1 MSDVF
6 AGLSDARLVA
16 ACVVVVLYVTT
27 CVYFLRPRRSA
38 LPAAAESSDSS
49 PTLIA
54 FASQTGFAA
63 ELANRTAQ
71 SMQAAGT
78 PVLLAS
84 LQDIDEQILRKTKSA
99 LFVVST
105 TGEGDAPDP
114 AVAFVRKVLDSSVA
128 LNDLSYGVLA
138 LGDREYDNYCAF
150 GHRLDQWLRHQ
161 GATALFDVVEVDNG
175 DEGALRHWQH
185 QLSVMCNSPDL
196 PDWEPPRYD
205 RWRLAARRLMNP
217 GSAGDACFHIELQ
230 PQSDSVSWQAGDIAE
245 IDPWNSSWNPRA
257 TSRPW
262 SGGQP
267 LHPCTGVRAVRGHVK
282 CPRKGIRA
290 HPHREYSIASLPG
303 DGAIHLLV
311 RQMRRPDGE
320 PGLGSGWLTAGAK
333 IGDEIA
339 LRVRANSNFHAP
351 QADAPMILIGNG
363 TGIAGLRA
371 LLKARIADKRHRNW
385 LIFGERNVVH
395 DRFYGEELDSWR
407 AHGQIERVDWVFSRD
422 QPEPRY
428 VQDRIRECADDIRRW
443 VSEGAAIYV
452 CGSLQGMAPGV
463 DAALSEVLSAALLE
477 SLATTGRY
485 RRDVY

>member
-6 AGLSDARLVA
+6 AGINDARLVA

-27 CVYFLRPRRSA
+27 CVYFLRPRRNPIPR
-38 LPAAAESSDSS
+38 PATSSDSP

-63 ELANRTAQ
+63 ELASRTAQ
-71 SMQAAGT
+71 SMQAAGE

-84 LQDIDEQILRKTKSA
+84 LQDIDERLLRNTKSA

-114 AVAFVRKVLDSSVA
+114 ASGFVRNMLDSSVA
-128 LNDLSYGVLA
+128 LKDLNYGVLA

-185 QLSVMCNSPDL
+185 QLSVLCNSPDL
-196 PDWEPPRYD
+196 PDWEPPRYE
-205 RWRLAARRLMNP
+205 RWRLATRRLVNP

-230 PQSDSVSWQAGDIAE
+230 PQSDAVSWQAGDIAE
-245 IDPWNSSWNPRA
+245 IDPRNSTWNA
-257 TSRPW
+257 DLQT
-262 SGGQP
+262 
-267 LHPCTGVRAVRGHVK
+267 L
-282 CPRKGIRA
+282 
-290 HPHREYSIASLPG
+290 PHREYSIASLPS

-333 IGDEIA
+333 IGDDIA

-351 QADAPMILIGNG
+351 QSDVPMILIGNG

-371 LLKARIADKRHRNW
+371 LLKSRIASARYRNW
-385 LIFGERNVVH
+385 LIFGERKAAH
-395 DRFYGEELDSWR
+395 DRFHGEELEGWR
-407 AHGQIERVDWVFSRD
+407 VAGQIERIDWVFSRD
-422 QPEPRY
+422 QPERRY
-428 VQDRIRECADDIRRW
+428 VQDQIRECADDIRRW
-443 VSEGAAIYV
+443 VNEGAAIYV

-463 DAALSEVLSAALLE
+463 DAALSDVLSAALLE
-477 SLATTGRY
+477 SLATAGRY